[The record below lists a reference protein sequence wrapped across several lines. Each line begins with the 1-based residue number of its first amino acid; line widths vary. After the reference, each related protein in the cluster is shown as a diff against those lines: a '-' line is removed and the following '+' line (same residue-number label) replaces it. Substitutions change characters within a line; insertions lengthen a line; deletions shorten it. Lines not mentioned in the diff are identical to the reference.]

1 MHEPLEDA
9 AGDVHAGILGR
20 GREDRA
26 DHEHHGVAD
35 EHPALREVLGE
46 LDGEHGANCVGG
58 VGEAGAEAQRLLA
71 HVQLLADD
79 RRQRLERGREREV
92 GDQREH
98 HHRGNGGIAAR
109 ERALA

>member
-1 MHEPLEDA
+1 MDEPLEHA
-9 AGDVHAGILGR
+9 ARDVHAGILGR

-26 DHEHHGVAD
+26 DHEQHGVAD

-46 LDGEHGANCVGG
+46 LDGQHGADRVGG

-79 RRQRLERGREREV
+79 RSQRLKRRREREV

-98 HHRGNGGIAAR
+98 HHRGNRGIPAG
-109 ERALA
+109 ERPLA